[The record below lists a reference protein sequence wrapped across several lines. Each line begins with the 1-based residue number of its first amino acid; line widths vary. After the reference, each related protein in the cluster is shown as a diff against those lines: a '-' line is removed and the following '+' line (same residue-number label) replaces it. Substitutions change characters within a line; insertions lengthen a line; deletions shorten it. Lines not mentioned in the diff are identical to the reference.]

1 MNNDLISREYLRDAF
16 DNLCCHNCKTCR
28 NFRKEGCSFY
38 RCALIDNA
46 PTIETSKIEHKA
58 YNEGFKDGVEQ
69 GIRLS
74 DRPQGKWYDHVEDS
88 LLKARHG
95 KHVLYDVDYLLDH
108 LAHEVSIMEQVRQ
121 MRDKEI

>member
-1 MNNDLISREYLRDAF
+1 MKIICTKQEFELLNAGGDLCTTLRCDGKCKHSDIYHCDECYKENIEWEIINEYQKGA
-16 DNLCCHNCKTCR
+16 CKNR
-28 NFRKEGCSFY
+28 S
-38 RCALIDNA
+38 
-46 PTIETSKIEHKA
+46 
-58 YNEGFKDGVEQ
+58 
-69 GIRLS
+69 S
-74 DRPQGKWYDHVEDS
+74 DKWYDHVENS

>member
-1 MNNDLISREYLRDAF
+1 MRLIDADELKKYKF
-16 DNLCCHNCKTCR
+16 TTQIANGVEIEDI
-28 NFRKEGCSFY
+28 EVVPV
-38 RCALIDNA
+38 AAIDNA
-46 PTIETSKIEHKA
+46 PTVETSKIEYKA

-74 DRPQGKWYDHVEDS
+74 DRPQGKWYDYVEDS

>member
-1 MNNDLISREYLRDAF
+1 MR
-16 DNLCCHNCKTCR
+16 
-28 NFRKEGCSFY
+28 
-38 RCALIDNA
+38 LIDADELKKYAIPCEIHNGA
-46 PTIETSKIEHKA
+46 LTNLYVPLYQINSALTVETSKIEYKA

-69 GIRLS
+69 GIKLS
-74 DRPQGKWYDHVEDS
+74 DRPQGKWYDYVEDS

-95 KHVLYDVDYLLDH
+95 KHVLYDVDFLLDH

>member
-1 MNNDLISREYLRDAF
+1 MNNDLISREALKEA
-16 DNLCCHNCKTCR
+16 LHNEIGDHALSIAIDR
-28 NFRKEGCSFY
+28 
-38 RCALIDNA
+38 LIDKA
-46 PTIETSKIEHKA
+46 PTIETSKIEYKA

-95 KHVLYDVDYLLDH
+95 KHVLYDVDFLLDH